1 MAIIKTEIITKLD
14 AYITTMTGELST
26 IMANGDIGVAADEL
40 EMLRCVA
47 GLQRCA
53 NAKTWVEANL

>member
-1 MAIIKTEIITKLD
+1 
-14 AYITTMTGELST
+14 
-26 IMANGDIGVAADEL
+26 MANGDITVEL
-40 EMLRCVA
+40 NEMEVLRCVA

>member
-1 MAIIKTEIITKLD
+1 MAITKTELITKLD
-14 AYITTMTGELST
+14 AYIVTMSGELAT
-26 IMANGDIGVAADEL
+26 IMANGDITVEL
-40 EMLRCVA
+40 NEMEVLRCVA

>member
-1 MAIIKTEIITKLD
+1 MAITKSEIIAKCD
-14 AYITTMTGELST
+14 EYITEMTAELST
-26 IMANGDIGVAADEL
+26 IMSNGDIDVVADEM
-40 EMLRCVA
+40 EVLRCIA